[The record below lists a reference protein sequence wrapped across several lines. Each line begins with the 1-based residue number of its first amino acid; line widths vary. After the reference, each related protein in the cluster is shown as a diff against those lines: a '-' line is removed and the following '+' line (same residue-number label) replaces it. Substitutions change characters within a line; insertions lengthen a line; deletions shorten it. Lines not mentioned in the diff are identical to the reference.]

1 MATTLGSSAQ
11 PRHTPAYSSDL
22 RWHMVY
28 QKELVWLTCRQVGK
42 NLNVDASTVGRV
54 TNRFHHTGD
63 VDGCHRVG
71 QPTALTVY
79 DEFVI
84 LGNAL
89 SRPATYVQ

>member
-1 MATTLGSSAQ
+1 
-11 PRHTPAYSSDL
+11 
-22 RWHMVY
+22 
-28 QKELVWLTCRQVGK
+28 
-42 NLNVDASTVGRV
+42 VDASTVGRV
-54 TNRFHHTGD
+54 INRFHHTGD